1 MKKYLSNIKKYTI
14 PTLLLG
20 ATLLTTISFSHKVS
34 SGLEKKAIKQSE
46 NVLLN
51 QNNPNS
57 QKPTWFYGK
66 DEEDKY
72 IQTK

>member
-14 PTLLLG
+14 PILLLG

-34 SGLEKKAIKQSE
+34 SGLEKKTIKQSE

-57 QKPTWFYGK
+57 QKPTWFY
-66 DEEDKY
+66 EN
-72 IQTK
+72 TKKEYFE